1 MSSSDITIADSEKS
15 SPVKKRGLG
24 RGLNALFGDEEVDMD
39 TPVSI
44 AGAGAADNVSVT
56 HDDGG
61 SGSSSLSN
69 RRVISIGQIVPGEYQ
84 PRHMFR
90 DELISELAQSIQQHG
105 LIQPILVR
113 PRADMP
119 GTYEIVAGERRWR
132 AAQKAQL
139 HEVPV
144 IIRELDDT
152 TTLEIALIENLQR
165 EDLNAVDEARA
176 LRQLA
181 DQFDYTHEQVAEKVG
196 KSRSYVANMLRLNE
210 LSPTVQAML
219 SDGKL
224 TAGHARTLLILDED
238 QQIEQA
244 KKIVALGMSVRQ
256 TEKMIGELSG
266 RSVKAKVGKVG
277 KKIAAGSDE
286 DKDVNTRALEKEVS
300 NVLGMQ
306 VSIDME
312 LAQEGA
318 MSIRFKSLD
327 QLDEVLHR
335 LSHNPGRLAIRG

>member
-1 MSSSDITIADSEKS
+1 MTPTDPSDSL
-15 SPVKKRGLG
+15 PKKRGLG
-24 RGLNALFGDEEVDMD
+24 RGLNALFGDDEVDMD
-39 TPVSI
+39 TPVSLH
-44 AGAGAADNVSVT
+44 DTSSEQSVPAQS
-56 HDDGG
+56 DGG
-61 SGSSSLSN
+61 TGNN
-69 RRVISIGQIVPGEYQ
+69 RRMISIAQIVPGEFQ
-84 PRHMFR
+84 PRHTFR
-90 DELISELAQSIQQHG
+90 DESLEELAQSIQQHG

-113 PRADMP
+113 PR
-119 GTYEIVAGERRWR
+119 GGEGSYEIVAGERRWR
-132 AAQKAQL
+132 AAQLAQL

-181 DQFDYTHEQVAEKVG
+181 DQFDYTHEQAAEKVG

-224 TAGHARTLLILDED
+224 SAGHARTLLVLSAD
-238 QQIEQA
+238 QQEEQA
-244 KKIVALGMSVRQ
+244 KKIAALGLSVRQ
-256 TEKMIGELSG
+256 TEKMVADLSG
-266 RSVKAKVGKVG
+266 RSVKKRTKQIAD
-277 KKIAAGSDE
+277 KINSEE
-286 DKDVNTRALEKEVS
+286 DKDINTIALEKEVS
-300 NVLGMQ
+300 NVLGMT
-306 VSIDME
+306 VSIDMSTH
-312 LAQEGA
+312 QEGR
-318 MSIRFKSLD
+318 MTIQFKTLD